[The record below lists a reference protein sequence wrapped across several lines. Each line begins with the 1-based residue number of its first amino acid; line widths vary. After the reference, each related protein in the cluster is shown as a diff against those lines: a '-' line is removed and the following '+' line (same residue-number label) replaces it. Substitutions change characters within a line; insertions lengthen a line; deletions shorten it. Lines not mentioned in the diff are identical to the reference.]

1 MRPTRIP
8 PARPVRRSGSLR
20 ALLHVSTLALLAFGC
35 QDNKAAPPPPPPPEV
50 TLTQVVQQD
59 VPLYVEWIGTIDGDV
74 NAEIRARVKGYL
86 QSRDYSEGSRVKAGD
101 LLFRIDPRPYVAAL
115 DQAKGDLGRAQAQL
129 TKSEQD
135 VRRYTPLA
143 AEGAI
148 SQQELDNAVQ
158 ANRAAKAAVES
169 AKANVEKAQLDL
181 DWTEIRSP
189 IDGVAGIATTNIGD
203 LISESTVLT
212 TVSQLDP
219 VRVSFN
225 ISEQEYLRFAA
236 AGRVSQPGERPGDA
250 PLELILADGSIHP
263 ERGRAI
269 AANRQVDIKTGT
281 MTILGIFPNPTQLLR
296 PGQFAKVRATIETRR
311 GALLVPQRSV
321 QEVQGTHLVAVV
333 GADNKVAM
341 RSVAVGPRV
350 GNLWVIDKGVQLGE
364 RVIVD
369 GAQKVRDGVT
379 VNPKPAAAVAQ
390 G

>member
-1 MRPTRIP
+1 M
-8 PARPVRRSGSLR
+8 
-20 ALLHVSTLALLAFGC
+20 LLVSTLALLALGC
-35 QDNKAAPPPPPPPEV
+35 QDQKAAPPPPPPPEV
-50 TLTQVVQQD
+50 TLTQVLQQD

-86 QSRDYSEGSRVKAGD
+86 ESRDYSEGSPVKAGD

-169 AKANVEKAQLDL
+169 AKANVEKARLDL

-225 ISEQEYLRFAA
+225 IAEQEYLRFAA
-236 AGRVSQPGERPGDA
+236 AGRVSEPGERPGDA
-250 PLELILADGSIHP
+250 PLELILADGSVHP

-269 AANRQVDIKTGT
+269 AANRQVDVKTGT
-281 MTILGIFPNPTQLLR
+281 MTILGIFPNPTKLLR

-321 QEVQGTHLVAVV
+321 QEVQGTYLVAVV
-333 GADNKVAM
+333 GTDNKVAM
-341 RSVAVGPRV
+341 RSVSVGPRV
-350 GNLWVIDKGVQLGE
+350 GNLWVIDKGVQVGE

-369 GAQKVRDGVT
+369 GLQKVREGVT
-379 VNPKPAAAVAQ
+379 VQPKPAAAAAQ

>member
-1 MRPTRIP
+1 MRPSRIP
-8 PARPVRRSGSLR
+8 LARPVHRFGSLC
-20 ALLHVSTLALLAFGC
+20 ALLHVSTLALLALGC
-35 QDNKAAPPPPPPPEV
+35 QDKKAAAPPLPPPEV

-59 VPLYVEWIGTIDGDV
+59 VPMFVEWIGTIDGDV
-74 NAEIRARVKGYL
+74 NAEIRARVQGYL

-115 DQAKGDLGRAQAQL
+115 DQATGDLGRAQAQL
-129 TKSEQD
+129 TKTEQD

-148 SQQELDNAVQ
+148 SQQELDNAIQ
-158 ANRAAKAAVES
+158 SNRAAKAAVES

-225 ISEQEYLRFAA
+225 IAEQEYLRFAA

-333 GADNKVAM
+333 DADNKVAM
-341 RSVAVGPRV
+341 RSVSVGPRV
-350 GNLWVIDKGVQLGE
+350 GNLWVIDKGVQVGE

-369 GAQKVRDGVT
+369 GLQKVREGVT
-379 VNPKPAAAVAQ
+379 VNPKPAAAAAQ

>member
-1 MRPTRIP
+1 MRPSRIP
-8 PARPVRRSGSLR
+8 LVRSIRRSGSLY
-20 ALLHVSTLALLAFGC
+20 ALLHVSTLALLALGC